1 MNFNSVMLEVA
12 LCVSTYIGVL
22 WIEFS
27 PTFLEGWGAKETA
40 KKVGRFLFIFIAL
53 GILLPT
59 MHQSS
64 LGSLMIISGHKLNPL
79 WQTTL
84 LPLLFL
90 LSAITMGYCAVVFES
105 YLASRAF
112 KRPAETPI
120 LAKVSGIVAWLLVFF
135 LVFRFGDLV
144 IRGQLGLAFRGDLNG
159 NMFLIESLL
168 FIVPAVMLLPKANR
182 SKPRTLF
189 SAGGLMLLAG
199 AVYRLNV
206 FLVGFNPASGWRY
219 FPSVAE
225 MTITLGVI
233 ALEVMLYLIIVKKFP
248 VLPRLEH
255 A

>member
-1 MNFNSVMLEVA
+1 FEVA
-12 LCVSTYIGVL
+12 ACVALYLTVL
-22 WIEFS
+22 FVEFS
-27 PTFLEGWGAKETA
+27 SAPLEW
-40 KKVGRFLFIFIAL
+40 L
-53 GILLPT
+53 GLKRARNLVIRLTMILTILGVILST